1 MKISNISIK
10 RPVTVIMVALIV
22 ILLGIV
28 SLMNLSVDLY
38 PEINVPVAIVSTNY
52 SGAGPQEIEN
62 LVTRPLEGALATVS
76 GLDTIQSNSSEGN
89 SVVVLLFDFG
99 VDMESVALE
108 MREKVDMVK
117 AFLPDDATA
126 PRVFKIDPNALPIM
140 TLSVNSNGSISETQ
154 TI

>member
-1 MKISNISIK
+1 MKISNLSIK
-10 RPVTVIMVALIV
+10 RPVTVIMLTLIV
-22 ILLGIV
+22 IMLGIV

-76 GLDTIQSNSSEGN
+76 GLEGIQSSSAEG
-89 SVVVLLFDFG
+89 SSLVVLLFDFG
-99 VDMESVALE
+99 IDMDNAALE

-117 AFLPDDATA
+117 GFLPDDATS
-126 PRVFKIDPNALPIM
+126 PLVFKIDPKL
-140 TLSVNSNGSISETQ
+140 LGSPGSE
-154 TI
+154 